1 MASKTKAKPRRK
13 AVKAKSK
20 KAAIKKGRPKIKV
33 VKRDLPTT
41 VGEAIG
47 VVESAEP
54 AHKSNVLQYV
64 GNNEFSLDV
73 ARMMPKKG
81 NYFVSPFNMRTAL
94 AMLYAGART
103 ATAKE
108 MADVL
113 AFPEDQK
120 ILHLHLSALKEKL
133 EATGVIKMGNSIWVD
148 EKQPVELLFRKVLEV
163 MYKARMGVVN
173 FEGNPEGCRAAINQ
187 WVEDATEKKI
197 KDLMPPQSV
206 TDKTRMVLV
215 AAIHFKDAWEKSFD
229 PAVTQ
234 TADFFAPEGVVRTPL
249 MNVTGNFGYAK
260 GPNYKILEMPYKSGL
275 SMFIILPDANDGL
288 PALEED
294 LLLGKIQLPHKLD
307 EPKVRVTFPKFKV
320 EHSLPATEMLKE
332 LGMGLAFDDKA
343 DFSGISH
350 GDDALKVSSV
360 IHKAFC
366 EVNEEGTEAA
376 AATAV
381 VMVRCMSFTPE
392 PQPEVFR
399 ADHPFLYMIRENE
412 GNILFMGR
420 MENPK
425 G

>member
-1 MASKTKAKPRRK
+1 
-13 AVKAKSK
+13 
-20 KAAIKKGRPKIKV
+20 
-33 VKRDLPTT
+33 
-41 VGEAIG
+41 
-47 VVESAEP
+47 
-54 AHKSNVLQYV
+54 
-64 GNNEFSLDV
+64 
-73 ARMMPKKG
+73 
-81 NYFVSPFNMRTAL
+81 
-94 AMLYAGART
+94 
-103 ATAKE
+103 
-108 MADVL
+108 
-113 AFPEDQK
+113 
-120 ILHLHLSALKEKL
+120 
-133 EATGVIKMGNSIWVD
+133 
-148 EKQPVELLFRKVLEV
+148 
-163 MYKARMGVVN
+163 
-173 FEGNPEGCRAAINQ
+173 
-187 WVEDATEKKI
+187 
-197 KDLMPPQSV
+197 
-206 TDKTRMVLV
+206 
-215 AAIHFKDAWEKSFD
+215 
-229 PAVTQ
+229 
-234 TADFFAPEGVVRTPL
+234 
-249 MNVTGNFGYAK
+249 
-260 GPNYKILEMPYKSGL
+260 
-275 SMFIILPDANDGL
+275 MFIILPDANDGL